1 MPNSNKDLVFYAN
14 AHYVCSNVVGVG
26 GGGAILNGCQQ
37 MFVLML
43 KFLKLPT
50 LMMS

>member
-14 AHYVCSNVVGVG
+14 AHYVVVGVV